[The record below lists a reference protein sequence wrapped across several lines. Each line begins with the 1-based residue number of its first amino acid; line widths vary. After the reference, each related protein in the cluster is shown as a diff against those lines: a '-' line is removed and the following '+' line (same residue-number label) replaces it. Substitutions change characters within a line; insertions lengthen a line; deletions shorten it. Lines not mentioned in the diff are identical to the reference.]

1 MTMETIGFKGIE
13 AVRLQTSKGASAVIS
28 LHGAQVLSW
37 IPAMGGGERLYL
49 SERAVFQAGQP
60 IRGGIPVIFPQ
71 FANYGSGQRH
81 GFARL
86 RDWQLVSQRQE
97 SVFAAATFRLEDD
110 EATQA
115 IWPQVFT
122 AELTVMIED
131 NRLDVELEIFNRSAA
146 AFDFTAAL
154 HTYLRLGNVELAR
167 LEGLEG
173 LSYIDATA
181 GKSRRQDDR
190 HALLV
195 DDETDRI
202 YLGVDK
208 PLLLSETGRQVAIE
222 QSGFR
227 DVVVWNPWETRISS
241 LSDMAPI
248 DFKRMLC
255 VEAAMVESP
264 VRLVP
269 GEDWC
274 GRQTLLAL

>member
-1 MTMETIGFKGIE
+1 MELVDFKGIE
-13 AVRLQTSKGASAVIS
+13 AVSLETPHGAKAVVS

-37 IPAMGGGERLYL
+37 IPAMGGERLYL
-49 SERAVFQAGQP
+49 SERAVFQSGQP
-60 IRGGIPVIFPQ
+60 IRGGVPVIFPQ
-71 FANYGSGQRH
+71 FANFGSGQRH

-86 RDWQLVSQRQE
+86 RDWQLVDQRRQDG
-97 SVFAAATFRLEDD
+97 FATASFRLEND
-110 EATQA
+110 EATQTV
-115 IWPQVFT
+115 WPHAFT

-131 NRLDVELEIFNRSAA
+131 NRLDVELEIFNRSDA
-146 AFDFTAAL
+146 AFEFTAAL

-173 LSYIDATA
+173 LSYLDAVA
-181 GKSRRQDDR
+181 DNARRQDNR

-202 YLGVDK
+202 YLGADK

-222 QSGFR
+222 QSGFC
-227 DVVVWNPWETRISS
+227 DVVVWNPWETRIAS
-241 LSDMAPI
+241 LSDMAPV

>member
-1 MTMETIGFKGIE
+1 
-13 AVRLQTSKGASAVIS
+13 
-28 LHGAQVLSW
+28 
-37 IPAMGGGERLYL
+37 
-49 SERAVFQAGQP
+49 
-60 IRGGIPVIFPQ
+60 
-71 FANYGSGQRH
+71 
-81 GFARL
+81 
-86 RDWQLVSQRQE
+86 SQRQE
-97 SVFAAATFRLEDD
+97 GGFAAATFRLEDD
-110 EATQA
+110 EATHT

-131 NRLDVELEIFNRSAA
+131 NRLDVELEIFNRSEA
-146 AFDFTAAL
+146 AFEFTAAL

-190 HALLV
+190 YALLV

-202 YLGVDK
+202 YLGANK

-227 DVVVWNPWETRISS
+227 DVVVWNPWETRIAG
-241 LSDMAPI
+241 LTDMAPL